1 MNKGI
6 TKIIFFLINI
16 TIIMFILAGCNFFSK
31 ERKEDLVQEQSK
43 TITYL
48 DLYKKQVGN
57 FFDSREILPIDEL
70 YAALVKIEKYD
81 EPVLIVYYDQQ
92 NEEKFIKIFYIE
104 SEEVKESGT
113 YQYDEIK
120 YLYNIAS
127 DKYEPF
133 LYYNRDNVENYM
145 SLDDIF
151 MNNSE
156 DIRYVNEKNY
166 NSEYVKMDEKIE
178 YTLVNKNNYEKDLD
192 TVDQLYKN
200 NSKESIEAEVKRIK
214 ENLVYAKDDEI
225 VYKNYHM
232 KYGRYSYGNYSYTFN
247 KDGTFVYET
256 NNIGNKLHIEGT
268 CKYGYNGIYC
278 HGKQNFNEAFEI
290 VGDKQLKFV
299 TKLKNY
305 TNKIFEYDEKQ

>member
-151 MNNSE
+151 INNSE
-156 DIRYVNEKNY
+156 GIRYVNEKNY

-214 ENLVYAKDDEI
+214 ENLVYANDDEI

-256 NNIGNKLHIEGT
+256 RNIGNKLHIEGT

>member
-16 TIIMFILAGCNFFSK
+16 TIIMFILAGCNYFSK

-151 MNNSE
+151 INNSE
-156 DIRYVNEKNY
+156 GIRYVNEKNY

-214 ENLVYAKDDEI
+214 ENLVYANDDEI

-256 NNIGNKLHIEGT
+256 RNIGNKLHIEGT

>member
-16 TIIMFILAGCNFFSK
+16 TIIMFILAGCNFYSK

-151 MNNSE
+151 INNSE
-156 DIRYVNEKNY
+156 GIRYVNENNY

-268 CKYGYNGIYC
+268 CKYGYNNIYC
-278 HGKQNFNEAFEI
+278 YGSQGFYEIFEI